1 MFKNLF
7 RLALYFLGFVA
18 LGAAAAFLVFK
29 LAGFD
34 ESVTVPSLTGKS
46 MSEAGDILAER
57 GLSLEIGGEGYD
69 EKIPQDHIVS
79 QDILPDS
86 EVKKGSSI
94 IVVVSRGKEV
104 YSVPYF
110 EGMYLKDVKFTLKKL
125 NMEIG
130 KITKIHSDTVKKG
143 RVITQRP
150 LPGHFSDNKV
160 NLVVSLGPYDV
171 FYKCPSF
178 IDMTLSEAKGLAEQL
193 GIELIKRETGR
204 VIIFQKPE
212 AGASVKKG
220 DSVEVTLGR
229 GSGFWF

>member
-1 MFKNLF
+1 
-7 RLALYFLGFVA
+7 LYFLGFVV
-18 LGAAAAFLVFK
+18 LGAVASFLVFK

-34 ESVTVPSLTGKS
+34 ESVSVPSLAGRS
-46 MSEAGDILAER
+46 LSEAGDILAES
-57 GLSLEIGGEGYD
+57 GLSLEIGGEDYD
-69 EKIPQDHIVS
+69 EEIPRGHIIS
-79 QDILPDS
+79 QDIARDS
-86 EVKKGSSI
+86 EVKKGSGI
-94 IVVVSRGKEV
+94 MVIVSRGKEV

-110 EGMYLKDVKFTLKKL
+110 EGMDLKDVRLTLRKL
-125 NMEIG
+125 NMETG
-130 KITKIHSDTVKKG
+130 KITKVHSDTVEKG

-178 IDMTLSEAKGLAEQL
+178 IDMTLSEAKGLADQL
-193 GIELIKRETGR
+193 GIRLIKRESGR

-220 DSVEVTLGR
+220 DSVEITLGR